1 MQKSRSLT
9 LGFSIAILS
18 AIILFFNVSKGEVQ
32 PWDEGLY
39 AYRAKSIVDYNCW
52 LDQTKYALGGLYSST
67 YPPLVPWMISLNFK
81 IWGTNLFSIRVFSV
95 ICSIILITSLAFFFS
110 RQYSQQLVFL
120 LATNL
125 LISQHWVL
133 YSRQGT
139 TDVPLICFIILSL
152 IFAIKFVESQKKSE
166 SIIFGSAFTLATFLA
181 LMTKIVL
188 SYLPI
193 IVFIPL
199 VILKEKKKALS
210 LGIYFLFGIF
220 LAFPWY
226 IQMYFKYGWDFLS
239 ALFPPHLYSAVEGN
253 VRPLGIF
260 YYLNQ
265 LIVSNPIVIFGF
277 FSLFRNF
284 HKFNLKKLIEDKG
297 WIYSIFYIWALL
309 GILIFSL
316 APTKLP
322 HYTLY
327 MLLPLIILSLDF
339 IDLELSKIV
348 FKQKAIAFCIYA
360 IGLFWSISPHFRR
373 QIALG
378 SFEQIL
384 PINYIF
390 ILLFAILGV
399 TVLLTKE
406 KQVRQWLSKF
416 SFDLSLVFATI
427 VLILLVILNLS
438 FKHTGNIFGGEKT
451 ANWLLSNKTENFVY
465 LYHQYTDN
473 NSDTLNPQLAWY
485 TKGVYFGRDTSK
497 KIIFIAI
504 NKGNIGLKQVKATI
518 HYPQYPLVY
527 YIANKDLS
535 TTILIHEIGRYRPIL
550 LTTPNY
556 IVFGKMFRK
565 PITFIYDEK
574 DI

>member
-1 MQKSRSLT
+1 MQKPNNFT

-18 AIILFFNVSKGEVQ
+18 AITLFFNLSKGEVQ

-39 AYRAKSIVDYNCW
+39 AYRAKSIIDYNCW
-52 LDQTKYALGGLYSST
+52 LDQTQYTLGGLYSST
-67 YPPLVPWMISLNFK
+67 YPPLVPWAIALNFK
-81 IWGTNLFSIRVFSV
+81 VWGINLFSIRVFSV
-95 ICSIILITSLAFFFS
+95 ICSIILLTSLTFFFS

-120 LATNL
+120 LTTNL
-125 LISQHWVL
+125 LISQHWIL

-139 TDVPLICFIILSL
+139 TDVPLICFIVLSL
-152 IFAIKFVESQKKSE
+152 ILGIKFIESQRKSE
-166 SIIFGSAFTLATFLA
+166 SMMFGSAFALTIFLA

-193 IVFIPL
+193 ILFIPL
-199 VILKEKKKALS
+199 VILKEKKKLLS
-210 LGIYFLFGIF
+210 LGTYFLIGVL
-220 LAFPWY
+220 LALPWY
-226 IQMYFKYGWDFLS
+226 IQMYLKYGWDFLA

-277 FSLFRNF
+277 FSLARNF
-284 HKFNLKKLIEDKG
+284 HRFNLKKLIADKG
-297 WIYSIFYIWALL
+297 WVYSIFYIWALF

-339 IDLELSKIV
+339 IDLELSKI
-348 FKQKAIAFCIYA
+348 FSKQKAIAFCIYA
-360 IGLFWSISPHFRR
+360 IGLFWSISPNFRR
-373 QIALG
+373 QIASG
-378 SFEQIL
+378 SLEQIL
-384 PINYIF
+384 PLNYILIGIF
-390 ILLFAILGV
+390 IILGLIA
-399 TVLLTKE
+399 LLTKE
-406 KQVRQWLSKF
+406 KQVHQWLSKF
-416 SFDLSLVFATI
+416 SFDLSLFFATI
-427 VLILLVILNLS
+427 VLILLVILNSSL
-438 FKHTGNIFGGEKT
+438 KPTGNIFGGEKT
-451 ANWLLSNKTENFVY
+451 ANWLLSNKTEIFVY

-485 TKGVYFGRDTSK
+485 TKGIYFGNDTSK
-497 KIIFIAI
+497 KIIFIPI
-504 NKGNIGLKQVKATI
+504 SKKNIGLKQAKATTR
-518 HYPQYPLVY
+518 YPQYPLVY

-550 LTTPNY
+550 LSTPNY
-556 IVFGKMFRK
+556 IVFGRMFRK
-565 PITFIYDEK
+565 PITFIYDERE
-574 DI
+574 I

>member
-1 MQKSRSLT
+1 MQKSNYFT
-9 LGFSIAILS
+9 LGFSISLLS
-18 AIILFFNVSKGEVQ
+18 ATILFFNLSKGEVQ

-52 LDQTKYALGGLYSST
+52 LDQTQYTLGGLYSST
-67 YPPLVPWMISLNFK
+67 YPPLVPWVISLNFK
-81 IWGTNLFSIRVFSV
+81 IWGINLFSTRVFSV

-139 TDVPLICFIILSL
+139 TDVPLICFIFLSV
-152 IFAIKFVESQKKSE
+152 IFAIKFVESPKKSE
-166 SIIFGSAFTLATFLA
+166 SIMFGSAFTLTTFLA

-193 IVFIPL
+193 IIFIPL
-199 VILKEKKKALS
+199 IILKEKKKALN
-210 LGIYFLFGIF
+210 LGIYFLLGIF
-220 LAFPWY
+220 FASPWY
-226 IQMYFKYGWDFLS
+226 IQMYLKYGWDFLS

-253 VRPLGIF
+253 VRPLGIS

-265 LIVSNPIVIFGF
+265 LIVSNPIMIFGF
-277 FSLFRNF
+277 LSLIRNF
-284 HKFNLKKLIEDKG
+284 NKFNFKRIIEKKG
-297 WIYSIFYIWALL
+297 WIYSIFYIWTLF

-327 MLLPLIILSLDF
+327 MLPPLIILSLDF
-339 IDLELSKIV
+339 IDLELSKI
-348 FKQKAIAFCIYA
+348 FSKQKAITFWIYM
-360 IGLFWSISPHFRR
+360 IGLFWSISPNFRR

-378 SFEQIL
+378 SFEQIIPSSYVL
-384 PINYIF
+384 IGIF
-390 ILLFAILGV
+390 TIWGIITLLAKG
-399 TVLLTKE
+399 E
-406 KQVRQWLSKF
+406 QVRQWLSKF
-416 SFDLSLVFATI
+416 SFDLLLFFATI
-427 VLILLVILNLS
+427 VLLLLVIINLS
-438 FKHTGNIFGGEKT
+438 FKPTGNVFGGENT
-451 ANWLLSNKTENFVY
+451 ANWLLSNKTEIFVY

-485 TKGVYFGRDTSK
+485 TKGIYFGRDASK
-497 KIIFIAI
+497 KIIFIPI
-504 NKGNIGLKQVKATI
+504 NKGNIGLKQIKATTY
-518 HYPQYPLVY
+518 YPCYPLVY

-535 TTILIHEIGRYRPIL
+535 NTILIREIGRYRPIL
-550 LTTPNY
+550 LSTPNY

-565 PITFIYDEK
+565 PITLLYDER

>member
-1 MQKSRSLT
+1 MQKPNYFT
-9 LGFSIAILS
+9 LGFSVSLLS
-18 AIILFFNVSKGEVQ
+18 AIILFFNLSKGEVQ

-52 LDQTKYALGGLYSST
+52 LDQTQHTLGGLYSST
-67 YPPLVPWMISLNFK
+67 YPPLVPWTISLNFK
-81 IWGTNLFSIRVFSV
+81 ILGVNLFSIRVFSV
-95 ICSIILITSLAFFFS
+95 FCSIILITSLAFFFS
-110 RQYSQQLVFL
+110 RQYSKQPVFL

-139 TDVPLICFIILSL
+139 TDVPLICFIFLSV

-166 SIIFGSAFTLATFLA
+166 SIMFGSAFTLTTFLA

-188 SYLPI
+188 SCLPI
-193 IVFIPL
+193 IVFIPFI
-199 VILKEKKKALS
+199 ILKEKKKALN
-210 LGIYFLFGIF
+210 LCIYFLLGIC
-220 LAFPWY
+220 LASLWY
-226 IQMYFKYGWDFLS
+226 IQMYLKYGWDFLS

-253 VRPLGIF
+253 VRPLGLF

-265 LIVSNPIVIFGF
+265 LTVSNPIVIFGF
-277 FSLFRNF
+277 LSLISNF
-284 HKFNLKKLIEDKG
+284 NKFNFKRIIEKKG
-297 WIYSIFYIWALL
+297 WIYSIFYIWALF

-327 MLLPLIILSLDF
+327 MLLPLIMLSLDF

-348 FKQKAIAFCIYA
+348 SKQKALTFWIYM
-360 IGLFWSISPHFRR
+360 IGLFWSISPNFRR

-378 SFEQIL
+378 SFDQVLPSNYALIGVFIIL
-384 PINYIF
+384 GLI
-390 ILLFAILGV
+390 ILLA
-399 TVLLTKE
+399 KDE
-406 KQVRQWLSKF
+406 QVRQWLSKF
-416 SFDLSLVFATI
+416 SFDLSLFFATI
-427 VLILLVILNLS
+427 VLILLAILNLGS
-438 FKHTGNIFGGEKT
+438 KPTGNIFGGEKT
-451 ANWLLSNKTENFVY
+451 ANWLLSNKIEAFVY

-485 TKGVYFGRDTSK
+485 TKGIYFGHDTSK
-497 KIIFIAI
+497 KIIFIPI
-504 NKGNIGLKQVKATI
+504 NKENIGLKQIKEI
-518 HYPQYPLVY
+518 IRYPRYPLVY
-527 YIANKDLS
+527 YIANKDIS
-535 TTILIHEIGRYRPIL
+535 TTILIREIGRYRPIL
-550 LTTPNY
+550 FSTPNY

-565 PITFIYDEK
+565 PITFIYDER